1 MNKYDNK
8 EKYRYTFKT
17 KKKRRRNHLNLSS
30 SSMHKNYSK
39 LCVIILKHACP
50 FSKLS
55 YFCLYMN
62 KILHKS
68 CLLITRFPS
77 HSDSGKKTNKRLL

>member
-17 KKKRRRNHLNLSS
+17 KKKRRNHLNLSS

-50 FSKLS
+50 FSKIELFLFIHEQDTVQIMFINYQIS
-55 YFCLYMN
+55 F
-62 KILHKS
+62 
-68 CLLITRFPS
+68 TFRQW
-77 HSDSGKKTNKRLL
+77 